1 MNKNQFNKIYRYLGQ
16 DKYAY
21 IVVKRSNCVELTEN
35 KKLLIQEIE
44 KLEQNHDF
52 LRININLRSSGYFS
66 FQQVVDTK
74 KSNAYLIRLDI
85 LQTIAKNIGLNI
97 DRLFYEKDVLIKQIQ
112 DVHLQ
117 EKRKTETLKK
127 RSENKEWKEIKFANN
142 RTSKSLVKWANNN
155 KKKLEESSTKYEKK
169 LYSALYKPLKGRV
182 KKQQPFIINKHLYYA
197 DIYIPSL
204 KLVIEVD
211 GGYHNTEEQ
220 KEKDKQRDEDFKSIG
235 YTTLRYT
242 NEQIDSKKGKQ
253 EIVKTI
259 LDYKLKKH

>member
-1 MNKNQFNKIYRYLGQ
+1 MNKNQFNKIYKYLGK

-112 DVHLQ
+112 DVRLQ

-197 DIYIPSL
+197 DISIPSL
-204 KLVIEVD
+204 KLIIEVD

-220 KEKDKQRDEDFKSIG
+220 KTKDKQRDEDFKSIG

-259 LDYKLKKH
+259 LDYKLKKQ

>member
-1 MNKNQFNKIYRYLGQ
+1 MNKIQFNKIYSYLCQ

-44 KLEQNHDF
+44 KMEQNKDF
-52 LRININLRSSGYFS
+52 LRVNINLRKSGYFS
-66 FQQVVDTK
+66 FQQVVDAR
-74 KSNAYLIRLDI
+74 KSNSYLIRLDI
-85 LQTIAKNIGLNI
+85 LQDISRNTGLNI
-97 DRLFYEKDVLIKQIQ
+97 DRLLYDKDVLVKQVQDIHSQENRKNESLKNRSYNQKIKAINFAT
-112 DVHLQ
+112 
-117 EKRKTETLKK
+117 KKTP
-127 RSENKEWKEIKFANN
+127 
-142 RTSKSLVKWANNN
+142 KSLVEWANNN

-204 KLVIEVD
+204 KLVIEID

-220 KEKDKQRDEDFKSIG
+220 KAKDKQRDDDFRSIG

-242 NEQIDSKKGKQ
+242 NEQIDSKKEKQ

-259 LDYKLKKH
+259 LDYKLIKH